1 MEDMRSDTEPRA
13 AELEAAGTSNRFVSV
28 DGVRIH
34 YLDAPGGSPPIVML
48 HGLSANAYCF
58 SGLVGE
64 GLSPTFRIIA
74 PDLRGR
80 GRTDKP
86 ATGYSMAEH
95 AADVIG
101 LLDALGLDRVI
112 LAGHSFGGYVAIYLA
127 SKFPERIEKLI
138 VIDAAITLN
147 PRVNELLKPSLD
159 RLTRVS
165 PSVDAYI
172 SEARDAPHLAG
183 FWDAHIEQFF
193 RAEIQEN
200 ADGTAQS
207 ATSASAIGQA
217 MLGLRSEPWL
227 ELVKSVKQPVLFLN
241 AVGAYGP
248 PGTPALVEPEYARA
262 TADAFPNVRYVVVP
276 GNHMTMVFGPGA
288 AAVNREIERFVL
300 GDASAG
306 Q

>member
-1 MEDMRSDTEPRA
+1 MSTHMREPS
-13 AELEAAGTSNRFVSV
+13 AELADRFLSV
-28 DGVRIH
+28 HGVNIH
-34 YLDAPGGSPPIVML
+34 YLDTPGGSPPIVTL
-48 HGLSANAYCF
+48 HGLSANAHCF
-58 SGLVGE
+58 AGLIAA
-64 GLSPTFRIIA
+64 GLSPTFRVVA

-86 ATGYSMAEH
+86 ATGYTMADH
-95 AADVIG
+95 AGDVLA
-101 LLDALGLDRVI
+101 LLDALRLDRVI
-112 LAGHSFGGYVAIYLA
+112 LVGHSFGGYVAIYIA
-127 SKFPERIEKLI
+127 SHFPERVDKLV

-147 PRVNELLKPSLD
+147 PRVHELLKPSLD
-159 RLTRVS
+159 RLTRIS
-165 PSVDAYI
+165 PSVEAYLA
-172 SEARDAPHLAG
+172 EARDAPHLAG
-183 FWDAHIEQFF
+183 FWDDHIEQYF

-207 ATSASAIGQA
+207 ATSASAIGQS
-217 MLGLRSEPWL
+217 MVGLRSEPWL
-227 ELVKSVKQPVLFLN
+227 DLVKSVKQPVLFLN

-288 AAVNREIERFVL
+288 LAVNREIERFVS
-300 GDASAG
+300 GKQNTD